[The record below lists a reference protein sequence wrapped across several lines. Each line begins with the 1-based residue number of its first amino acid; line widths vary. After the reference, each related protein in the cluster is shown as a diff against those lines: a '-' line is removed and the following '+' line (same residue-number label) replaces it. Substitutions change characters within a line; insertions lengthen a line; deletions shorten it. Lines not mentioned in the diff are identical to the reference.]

1 MNDIKILKAEYIGFE
16 HSSFLLKKL
25 CEEGAENFKI
35 NLSNELIKKNV
46 KIEKEIPPFLP
57 PYSKSIINNENYKKA
72 TLMYPFIVNMSFS
85 IELLLK
91 ILILQETQ
99 KFASGHEIKKLFKK
113 LPLEIKEDVKQ
124 NLIKKHN
131 LKIEEFDNILVI
143 NNNSFID
150 WRYSFQK
157 PDLQQYNHVFLY
169 DFINEIKKK
178 INW

>member
-1 MNDIKILKAEYIGFE
+1 
-16 HSSFLLKKL
+16 
-25 CEEGAENFKI
+25 
-35 NLSNELIKKNV
+35 
-46 KIEKEIPPFLP
+46 
-57 PYSKSIINNENYKKA
+57 
-72 TLMYPFIVNMSFS
+72 MYPFIVNMSFS